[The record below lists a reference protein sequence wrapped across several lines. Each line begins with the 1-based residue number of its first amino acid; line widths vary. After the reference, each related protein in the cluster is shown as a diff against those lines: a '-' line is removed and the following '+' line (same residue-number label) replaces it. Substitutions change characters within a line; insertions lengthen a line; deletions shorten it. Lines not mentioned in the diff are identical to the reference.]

1 MILFDDIVSQSLEH
15 AARELEYIPGERP
28 ETLLDAAMRRG
39 FARDSR
45 VRVVAGTPK
54 FRLPNWTRPP
64 GGVDLVVDV
73 EDGTGRLGM
82 ELKVGKPDESLWDA
96 IKLAD
101 VQVFEPQ
108 VRAGYLVS
116 DADWTDDGGGSE
128 LFLELPARTR
138 TCRDLISASPAD
150 WAGTMIGGRG
160 IRPCT
165 SVGGVEL
172 AWIAEESLT
181 RHPGRRLVAVRVL
194 PDREAPRE
202 TYDAHGFPIGY
213 EPPAA
218 LRTKI
223 RLADEAPAA
232 GAAGLSG
239 PAASTDPCHGY
250 PWYERWSQQRLVS
263 VLGGFGH
270 DKAARSCLRSRL
282 ALERNWQEHELRTR
296 FDPY

>member
-1 MILFDDIVSQSLEH
+1 MILFDGIVSQSLEH
-15 AARELEYIPGERP
+15 AARELVYIPGERP
-28 ETLLDAAMRRG
+28 ETLLGAAMRRG

-64 GGVDLVVDV
+64 GGVDLVVDL

-101 VQVFEPQ
+101 VQLFEPQ
-108 VRAGYLVS
+108 LRAGYLVS
-116 DADWTDDGGGSE
+116 DADWTDDGEGSG

-138 TCRDLISASPAD
+138 TCRDLISESPAD
-150 WAGTMIGGRG
+150 WADTMIGGRG

-165 SVGGVEL
+165 SVGAIEL
-172 AWIAEESLT
+172 TWIAEASLA

-194 PDREAPRE
+194 PDRAAPRE
-202 TYDAHGFPIGY
+202 TYDAQGFPVGY
-213 EPPAA
+213 EPPAE

-223 RLADEAPAA
+223 RLADEALACAPA
-232 GAAGLSG
+232 GVSG
-239 PAASTDPCHGY
+239 PAPSMDRSTELPPPPTCAGAQLARARATR
-250 PWYERWSQQRLVS
+250 PLRPL
-263 VLGGFGH
+263 LGLRPT
-270 DKAARSCLRSRL
+270 ARGRSPSRSTCKPT
-282 ALERNWQEHELRTR
+282 ATRTVA
-296 FDPY
+296 